1 MSNLYKKYQKETVPI
16 LQKEFELKN
25 TLQVPRIVRVTVNV
39 GVGKSSKDPEFVSVV
54 ENTLSRITGQKPIR
68 TLAKKS
74 IASFKIREGQVVGV
88 AVTLRKKR
96 MYDFLDKLLAFA
108 LPRVRDF
115 RGIDAKNVDAQGNIT
130 IGFRENLTFPEIRPD
145 EIERVHGLEVSITTT
160 ARSRDKGLRLFTL
173 LGFPFKAASARSKTI
188 WQQRRKQ

>member
-1 MSNLYKKYQKETVPI
+1 MSHLYTKYQKEIAP
-16 LQKEFELKN
+16 LLLKEFGLKS
-25 TLQVPRIVRVTVNV
+25 TLQVPRIVRATVNV
-39 GVGKSSKDPEFVSVV
+39 GVGKSLKDAEFISVV
-54 ENTLSRITGQKPIR
+54 ENTLTRITGQKPIR

-88 AVTLRKKR
+88 SVTLRKKR
-96 MYDFLDKLLAFA
+96 MYDFLDKLLMFA

-115 RGIDAKNVDAQGNIT
+115 RGIDDRAVDAQGNVT

-160 ARSRDKGLRLFTL
+160 ARSRERGLRLLKLFGL
-173 LGFPFKAASARSKTI
+173 PFKDATAK
-188 WQQRRKQ
+188 K